1 MAMHQDWAGHDL
13 HGLPNGEQT
22 CQRKIPKNRPVSR
35 RKTKASNNHINFKK
49 CEEARAVLQQEC

>member
-22 CQRKIPKNRPVSR
+22 CQRKSLKIGPCRAAKPKQA
-35 RKTKASNNHINFKK
+35 TTT
-49 CEEARAVLQQEC
+49 